1 MLPVIRRDIINDA
14 QMSPPVPTTDTVDT
28 RLPLLIVVTTA
39 IARSGMRYP
48 LIQLLT
54 SETWQLLSLN

>member
-1 MLPVIRRDIINDA
+1 MLPVIRRDIIDDA
-14 QMSPPVPTTDTVDT
+14 QMSPRVPTTDTVDT